1 MTESTGANW
10 DLTKNNNTYGNFSTP
25 KKNCEMTVTAH
36 LEVHIVIWRKKCAT
50 KKYYFDFSIHVI
62 VFVKSQSAV
71 VDDVTNFQLLTWAC
85 C

>member
-36 LEVHIVIWRKKCAT
+36 LEVHIVIWRKK
-50 KKYYFDFSIHVI
+50 
-62 VFVKSQSAV
+62 
-71 VDDVTNFQLLTWAC
+71 L
-85 C
+85 